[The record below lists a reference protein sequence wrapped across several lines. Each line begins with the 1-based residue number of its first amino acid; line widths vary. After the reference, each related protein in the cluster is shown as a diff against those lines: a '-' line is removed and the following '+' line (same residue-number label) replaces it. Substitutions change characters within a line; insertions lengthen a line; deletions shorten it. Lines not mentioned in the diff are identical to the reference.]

1 MEGKVRIVAIAIL
14 TFGRTKET
22 EGSKT
27 VFGSAQIVFP
37 ASTLFVVEDKLIKKK
52 LEKNWWNGYH
62 LLFFSFKELLFPKQ
76 SEHHHPYRRQVY
88 A

>member
-27 VFGSAQIVFP
+27 VFGSAQIVFL
-37 ASTLFVVEDKLIKKK
+37 ASTLFVVEDKLIKK
-52 LEKNWWNGYH
+52 N
-62 LLFFSFKELLFPKQ
+62 
-76 SEHHHPYRRQVY
+76 
-88 A
+88 